1 MPDEPLVMIRESL
14 DDLPNFPLAA
24 PFSIRWFQ
32 LGDEQAW
39 VELQAPFYQPG
50 TVTLDLFREQFG
62 GDVDVLTV
70 RQCYLLDGAG
80 RPIGTA
86 SAWLYDGFRGPEYGR
101 IHWVA
106 IAEQYQGQ
114 GLSKPLLS
122 AVCQRLVA
130 LRHTKAYLTTSSERP
145 RAVALYRRFGF
156 TEMPQELAS

>member
-14 DDLPNFPLAA
+14 DNLPNFRLPK

-32 LGDEQAW
+32 PGDEECW
-39 VELQAPFYQPG
+39 VALQAPFYQPG
-50 TVTLDLFREQFG
+50 AIMLDLFREQFG
-62 GDVDVLTV
+62 TDIDVLSA
-70 RQCYLLDGAG
+70 RQCYLLNGAG

-106 IAEQYQGQ
+106 VVEEYQGQ

-122 AVCQRLVA
+122 AVCRRLA
-130 LRHTKAYLTTSSERP
+130 ELGHTRAYLTTSTERP
-145 RAVALYRRFGF
+145 VAVALYQRFGF
-156 TEMPQELAS
+156 VPLP